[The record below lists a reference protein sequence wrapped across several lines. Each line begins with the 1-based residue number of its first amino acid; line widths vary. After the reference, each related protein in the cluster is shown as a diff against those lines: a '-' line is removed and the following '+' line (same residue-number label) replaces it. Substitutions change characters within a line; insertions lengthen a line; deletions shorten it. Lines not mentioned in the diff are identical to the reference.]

1 MYSVHAR
8 YMYKY
13 MVPFVVAEAVLCFF
27 LCLSLTSNVI
37 IVGSPMLHLSFT
49 LSPSSPRAPGIDTSP
64 AIFGVVK
71 RITDQDI
78 EAHSNQ
84 QVHMTCNTIGCVYIS
99 VYISMS

>member
-1 MYSVHAR
+1 M
-8 YMYKY
+8 
-13 MVPFVVAEAVLCFF
+13 FF

-37 IVGSPMLHLSFT
+37 IVRSPTLLLHLSFT
-49 LSPSSPRAPGIDTSP
+49 LSPNSPRAPGIDPSP

-84 QVHMTCNTIGCVYIS
+84 QVHMTCAIQ
-99 VYISMS
+99 

>member
-1 MYSVHAR
+1 M
-8 YMYKY
+8 
-13 MVPFVVAEAVLCFF
+13 FVTDLQYYNCGF
-27 LCLSLTSNVI
+27 TYI
-37 IVGSPMLHLSFT
+37 IVTFVIHFFSFP
-49 LSPSSPRAPGIDTSP
+49 SPSSPRAPGIDPSP